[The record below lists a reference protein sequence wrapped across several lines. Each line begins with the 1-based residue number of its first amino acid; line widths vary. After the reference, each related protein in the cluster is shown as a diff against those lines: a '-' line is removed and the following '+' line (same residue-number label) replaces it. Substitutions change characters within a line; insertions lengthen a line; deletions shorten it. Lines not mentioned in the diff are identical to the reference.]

1 MGNAWGMSW
10 HGMAFPHYDEEGST
24 SGSEIFPEY
33 ASAHKRITVGPKG
46 RKGQRMVE
54 GSFSSAFVK
63 DKTRRR
69 QEGGRRSRR
78 IMDRL
83 LASTASEVRRS
94 WAEEEKKR
102 ELRVDW

>member
-1 MGNAWGMSW
+1 MRVAVQSCWMGNAWGMAW

-69 QEGGRRSRR
+69 QGG
-78 IMDRL
+78 
-83 LASTASEVRRS
+83 
-94 WAEEEKKR
+94 EEEQEDHGSPPCLHR
-102 ELRVDW
+102 LRGAKVVG